1 MSTATE
7 HAPFNPTLRQ
17 AELWQHME
25 SSAAEQGTV
34 LIGYGGAMG
43 GGKTRALVQLALDTA
58 LDFPGTRIL
67 IARLR
72 YTDLRSTTMS
82 EFFEQCPERI
92 IAERQRSRP
101 ERVVLRGSDFPL
113 GVRSAV
119 HFRHLSDWSGLGSE
133 QYGAIFVDE
142 AGEVSED
149 AARMLITRLRHPAQ
163 PFRFFVAASNPW
175 PGWFERWFVRGE
187 LGLDR
192 SEAERLTFIPARIR
206 DNPWLPENYER
217 IQRAILSDDWIER
230 FVEGRFD
237 NLIGLVYPRFDRVRH
252 RWDDP
257 LPPFA
262 RYLGGLDFGGLAAH
276 HHFTAGI
283 MAGLT
288 GPRAA
293 CGADILIRLEE
304 FEERGEGVIER
315 LERWMRDC
323 GRRWGGVIHW
333 RADRSQSAWIDQC
346 RRRGLAVRQS
356 QGGPHSVQAGIELVQ
371 RRLSW
376 SEDGRPRS
384 YYAPSLRLFPE
395 RMLEYRWAPPQEDG
409 GGAAARPV
417 KEQDDLLDADRY
429 MHEEA
434 EGGRMRKPGPAKFGL
449 AHSRGPHAA
458 QRRRT

>member
-1 MSTATE
+1 MLSATE
-7 HAPFNPTLRQ
+7 SAPFNPTRRQ
-17 AELWQHME
+17 AELWRNME
-25 SSAAEQGTV
+25 SSAPAEGTV

-82 EFFEQCPERI
+82 EFFEQCPGRI

-101 ERVVLRGSDFPL
+101 ERVVLRGNDFPI

-192 SEAERLTFIPARIR
+192 SEVERLAFIPARIR
-206 DNPWLPENYER
+206 DNPWLPKNYER

-230 FVEGRFD
+230 FVEGKFD

-288 GPRAA
+288 GSRAD

-304 FEERGEGVIER
+304 FEQRGEGVIER
-315 LERWMRDC
+315 SVGCRIAA
-323 GRRWGGVIHW
+323 GAG
-333 RADRSQSAWIDQC
+333 ARSST
-346 RRRGLAVRQS
+346 
-356 QGGPHSVQAGIELVQ
+356 GGPIAAS
-371 RRLSW
+371 
-376 SEDGRPRS
+376 RPGS
-384 YYAPSLRLFPE
+384 TKA
-395 RMLEYRWAPPQEDG
+395 
-409 GGAAARPV
+409 GGAAWPCASRTAARTASRP
-417 KEQDDLLDADRY
+417 ASIWCSAASAGARTTT
-429 MHEEA
+429 A
-434 EGGRMRKPGPAKFGL
+434 RAPTTRRRCGCSPSACWNTAGRRPGKTARAGL
-449 AHSRGPHAA
+449 RGPS
-458 QRRRT
+458 RNTTT